1 MIKDNQKKLNR
12 IHVLLDV
19 VMTVLAYFL
28 AWLIIVSGKV
38 IPLEYNVKTLE
49 PPVYFAALIFIIPVY
64 LVLNVL
70 FSPLCAEADPGT
82 QIRVCQHLQGQ
93 CDRPYVLYAD
103 PVWRKKYHYPPG
115 IFLHQDASLLFRF
128 KYPFAGSGTYGDPPF
143 SALSAHQRL

>member
-64 LVLNVL
+64 LVLNACFHLYVPKRIQGRRSEFANICKANVIGL
-70 FSPLCAEADPGT
+70 MFFTLILLAEEISLSTWD
-82 QIRVCQHLQGQ
+82 IS
-93 CDRPYVLYAD
+93 
-103 PVWRKKYHYPPG
+103 PPG
-115 IFLHQDASLLFRF
+115 CF
-128 KYPFAGSGTYGDPPF
+128 FAF
-143 SALSAHQRL
+143 SF

>member
-64 LVLNVL
+64 LVLNAC
-70 FSPLCAEADPGT
+70 F
-82 QIRVCQHLQGQ
+82 HLYVPKRIQGRRSEFANI
-93 CDRPYVLYAD
+93 CKANVIGLM
-103 PVWRKKYHYPPG
+103 
-115 IFLHQDASLLFRF
+115 FLR
-128 KYPFAGSGTYGDPPF
+128 
-143 SALSAHQRL
+143 